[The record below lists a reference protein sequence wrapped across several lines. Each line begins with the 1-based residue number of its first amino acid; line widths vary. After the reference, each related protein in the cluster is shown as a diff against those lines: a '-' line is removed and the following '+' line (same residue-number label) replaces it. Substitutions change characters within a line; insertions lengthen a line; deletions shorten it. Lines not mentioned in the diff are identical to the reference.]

1 MVIRTSGYS
10 VTLQG
15 GGLFFAVGDP
25 GRAFLETPDGPPPAR
40 IGPSDV
46 ELSAASLPGVLI
58 RAASIRGLQ
67 HRARGTP
74 RQDAFALG
82 HRAVYGQAEQAVAI
96 VCDGVGSLSRSDEAA
111 VFVSRRLAALGAEGM
126 SWPDAFARV
135 NEELRKFVEGELNA
149 DTDAT
154 ARGNGMATTAI
165 AVIVRREADEWL
177 GEAAWVGDSMLWHL
191 SRDGQWTLVTGRQ
204 NESAEASY
212 YSSSVSPLPSPDG
225 ECTWCGF
232 RISGGALFAMTD
244 GVANPLWWSRDVKRT
259 LADWWQ
265 RPPDPFTFAAQVGF
279 ARRSHIDD
287 RTVVAIWPDGS
298 DADEDREGEPRTTGS
313 SG

>member
-1 MVIRTSGYS
+1 MVIRTSGYN
-10 VTLQG
+10 VTPWG
-15 GGLFFAVGDP
+15 KGLFFAVGDP
-25 GRAFLETPDGPPPAR
+25 GRAALETPDGRPPAR
-40 IGPSDV
+40 IGPSDI

-67 HRARGTP
+67 HRARGMQ

-82 HRAVYGQAEQAVAI
+82 HRAVHGQAEQAVAVI
-96 VCDGVGSLSRSDEAA
+96 CDGVGSLSRSDEAA
-111 VFVSRRLAALGAEGM
+111 AFVSRRLAILGADGM
-126 SWPDAFARV
+126 SWPDAFTRV
-135 NEELRKFVEGELNA
+135 NEELRKFAEGGLNVDA
-149 DTDAT
+149 DAAAGDD
-154 ARGNGMATTAI
+154 GMATTAI
-165 AVIVRREADEWL
+165 AVIVHREADEWV
-177 GEAAWVGDSMLWHL
+177 GEAAWAGDSMLWHL
-191 SRDGQWTLVTGRQ
+191 SHEGQWTLVTGQQ
-204 NESAEASY
+204 NESAEAGY

-244 GVANPLWWSRDVKRT
+244 GIANPLRWSRDVKKT

-279 ARRSHIDD
+279 ARRSHMDD

-298 DADEDREGEPRTTGS
+298 DADGDQEGEPRTPDS